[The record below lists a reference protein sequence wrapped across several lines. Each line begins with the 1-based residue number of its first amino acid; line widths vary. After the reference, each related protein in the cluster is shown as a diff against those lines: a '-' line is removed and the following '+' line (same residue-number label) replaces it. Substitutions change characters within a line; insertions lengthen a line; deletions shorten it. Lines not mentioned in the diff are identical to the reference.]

1 MKRHGWTA
9 VVMLGVLMAIGAAAQ
24 AADPGTPATE
34 VGPVAATPQRTPV
47 EVVAIALSVAFVTAI
62 SIVGSGM
69 AVARI
74 GSAAIGAAAEKPEML
89 TRSLLFVAL
98 AEGLAIIGFAVAMM
112 LMAKM

>member
-1 MKRHGWTA
+1 MKRHRWTA
-9 VVMLGVLMAIGAAAQ
+9 VVMLGVLMAIGAVAQ
-24 AADPGTPATE
+24 AADTPATE
-34 VGPVAATPQRTPV
+34 AGPAAATPQRTPV

-74 GSAAIGAAAEKPEML
+74 GSAAIGAAVEKPEML

-98 AEGLAIIGFAVAMM
+98 AEGLAILGFAVAMM
-112 LMAKM
+112 LMAKI

>member
-24 AADPGTPATE
+24 AADTPATE
-34 VGPVAATPQRTPV
+34 AGPAAATPQRTPV

-74 GSAAIGAAAEKPEML
+74 GSAAIGAAVEKPEML

-98 AEGLAIIGFAVAMM
+98 AEGLAILGFAVAMM
-112 LMAKM
+112 LLAKM